1 MIRYGQQSKFA
12 KQVLSD
18 LEPLQPKIKVTEL
31 VTADDTDDPN
41 DRDPAKLDDDETETD

>member
-31 VTADDTDDPN
+31 VTDSDTDDPN
-41 DRDPAKLDDDETETD
+41 DRNPVTLDDDETDTD